1 MILSNVINRIPEF
14 CMSHWL
20 LRIPLSIVFIQQ
32 GLSKFPVSL
41 DDAESYELPYIV
53 WWFAAYGE
61 LGAGIGLILSGV
73 LGLTLFDYEFK
84 KWIRDIGDVL
94 TRFCGVTICC
104 IMTGVIWVG
113 QPESFMDVILYDN
126 LHVLLWVGG
135 LFFTLRGN
143 RT

>member
-1 MILSNVINRIPEF
+1 MENKVKTWMERIPEF
-14 CMSHWL
+14 WLSHWL
-20 LRIPLSIVFIQQ
+20 LRIPLAVVFIQQ
-32 GLSKFPVSL
+32 GLAKIPVTV
-41 DDAESYELPYIV
+41 DDAQSFELPYIV

-61 LGAGIGLILSGV
+61 LGAGIGLLVG
-73 LGLTLFDYEFK
+73 GLFLYS
-84 KWIRDIGDVL
+84 WWSWVGDLL
-94 TRFCGVTICC
+94 TRFSGFVIGC

-135 LFFTLRGN
+135 LYFALRGV

>member
-1 MILSNVINRIPEF
+1 MLSRVVSRIPEF

-20 LRIPLSIVFIQQ
+20 LRVPLAIVFIQQ
-32 GLSKFPVSL
+32 GLSKIPVTMEG
-41 DDAESYELPYIV
+41 AESFDLPYIV

-61 LGAGIGLILSGV
+61 LGAGVGLLV
-73 LGLTLFDYEFK
+73 AGLMATWDNLKDY
-84 KWIRDIGDVL
+84 GDLL
-94 TRFCGVTICC
+94 TRFCGITICS

-113 QPESFMDVILYDN
+113 EPDSFMDVILYDN

-135 LFFTLRGN
+135 LFFALRGN